1 METTKILITPK
12 QVSDI
17 TGISVEKCTKI
28 AFPDDWYRGDA
39 KAQKKL
45 QKCVFELTEN
55 KVFKYPGAIEALSD
69 VCLLRKSIE
78 DVNGSSFLCFLSRI
92 TKSKPCIDKIDF
104 QGEFAAWAIIL
115 TPENRMKVFNKLAAI
130 HAGTSGIKTTAYNR
144 YLLLNPKAV

>member
-28 AFPDDWYRGDA
+28 AFPDDWYRGDDKA
-39 KAQKKL
+39 KDL
-45 QKCVFELTEN
+45 QKCAFELTEN
-55 KVFKYPGAIEALSD
+55 KVFKCPGAIESLSN

-78 DVNGSSFLCFLSRI
+78 DVNGSSFLLFLSRI

-130 HAGTSGIKTTAYNR
+130 HAVTNGVKTTAYNR